1 MEKKTIN
8 YEMMADLVDKDI
20 KPYLA
25 KNPTI
30 RILVNGTPS
39 ETYDFGDG
47 DNLSIYKNRKH
58 CVLHITENN
67 KRNHMFVYERV

>member
-8 YEMMADLVDKDI
+8 YELMADLVDKDI

-30 RILVNGTPS
+30 RILVNGTPN
-39 ETYDFGDG
+39 ETYEISPDETHIVFR
-47 DNLSIYKNRKH
+47 NSKH
-58 CVLHITENN
+58 CVWLFMVNN
-67 KRNHMFVYERV
+67 KRNYMFVHERV

>member
-39 ETYDFGDG
+39 EIYDYGNG
-47 DNLSIYKNRKH
+47 DNLSIYKGRKY
-58 CVLHITENN
+58 CVLIITENN
-67 KRNHMFVYERV
+67 KRTLMQTFERV